1 MSGVNAWKT
10 RQRVWTEERLE
21 WLKLNASRD
30 RHALIR
36 KFNET
41 FNANITMAAL
51 RSIIYRFNLKL
62 PSPRIRW
69 TKDKLEWLESQ
80 SFNDKRDLLK
90 AFNEKYDANVKIDQL
105 SHIAY
110 LYNLDIP
117 DKQRIYKPQGSIMYS
132 KHNIPQVKIKDRVY
146 MSMHRYLYE
155 KYHDVKL
162 NDNDMIIF
170 LDGNKNNFDKKN
182 LYKITKRINGI
193 MKSNNLHNVK
203 TDKRTV
209 IKFCE
214 WKEKIF
220 TLKGKIETKEKL
232 I

>member
-1 MSGVNAWKT
+1 MSGINAWKT
-10 RQRVWTEERLE
+10 RQRVWTKEKIE
-21 WLKLNASRD
+21 WLELNASRD
-30 RHALIR
+30 RHDLIK

-41 FNANITMAAL
+41 FNANITMASL
-51 RSIIYRFNLKL
+51 RSVIHRFDLKL

-69 TKDKLEWLESQ
+69 TKDKLDWLESQ

-90 AFNEKYDANVKIDQL
+90 AFNEKYDANIKIDHL

-110 LYNLDIP
+110 LYKINIP
-117 DKQRIYKPQGSIMYS
+117 DKQRIYKPEGSIMYS

-155 KYHDVKL
+155 MYHNVKL
-162 NDNDMIIF
+162 NDNDMIVF

-203 TDKRTV
+203 TDKLTV

-214 WKEKIF
+214 WKEILT
-220 TLKGKIETKEKL
+220 TLKKHQRKEQNYV
-232 I
+232 

>member
-1 MSGVNAWKT
+1 MRNK
-10 RQRVWTEERLE
+10 WTTEQLE
-21 WLKLNASRD
+21 WLKSNASRD
-30 RHALIR
+30 RHGLIK
-36 KFNET
+36 KFNKK
-41 FNANITMAAL
+41 FNANITMTAL
-51 RSIIYRFNLKL
+51 KSIIYRSNLKI
-62 PSPRIRW
+62 PIPRVRW

-90 AFNEKYDANVKIDQL
+90 AFNEKYDANIKIDQL

-110 LYNLDIP
+110 LYKINIP

-146 MSMHRYLYE
+146 MPMHRYLYE
-155 KYHDVKL
+155 RYHDVTL
-162 NDNDMIIF
+162 NDNDMIVF

-220 TLKGKIETKEKL
+220 YLQGKIEIKGGN
-232 I
+232 